1 MLTGGNIVLVKQ
13 PLALGAM
20 PIHLAERQ
28 FTLGEA
34 ATLSRVPHRSIRNWM
49 ARDVIVLGERH
60 FLGRWMFSVLDVLKL
75 AVMHDLCVKMTF
87 SPSIAA
93 KLAEAVAQV
102 AWDSSKRDASG
113 TLTAGAD
120 NFRPNVNVLLNYD
133 EAGEPHV
140 VMANIK
146 DPGNYYPPLR
156 GEAGAASLRRAH
168 VVIPATAML
177 FDVLE
182 RTEEVTRR
190 NVKAEVPFHD

>member
-1 MLTGGNIVLVKQ
+1 MLPVKQ
-13 PLALGAM
+13 PLDLGAV

-87 SPSIAA
+87 SPTIAA

-113 TLTAGAD
+113 ALLAGAD
-120 NFRPNVNVLLNYD
+120 NFRPNVNVILNYD
-133 EAGEPHV
+133 EDGQPFVITAD
-140 VMANIK
+140 IK
-146 DPGNYYPPLR
+146 DPGKYYPMLR
-156 GEAGAASLRRAH
+156 GDAATASLRRAH

-177 FDVLE
+177 FDVLA
-182 RTEEVTRR
+182 RTEDVTRS
-190 NVKAEVPFHD
+190 NVKAEVPFHE